1 MGKDKVSRALS
12 KFRKSKPSQSAV
24 EYGVDCVKRL
34 ILDGD
39 LNPGDKLPSENDLTH
54 ILGVSRSSLR
64 EAKKILSVLGVVEMK
79 PGDGTY
85 ITDSIDSTALDA
97 LLLSFAISIPSLR
110 EIYDLRKI
118 IEASV
123 IGMAISNASDAQIV
137 ELEASV
143 QQMQKIAARKEA
155 GATKMGHLDVAF
167 HHLLG
172 HITGN
177 RLLEKI
183 YSYIINYLEPSIIE
197 SHKKQ
202 NEMASYAIKSHL
214 LIVEVL
220 RNRDANRIEEV
231 TNTTIDIWYNLV
243 EDKYALKS

>member
-1 MGKDKVSRALS
+1 MEKNNLSKALS

-24 EYGVDCVKRL
+24 EYVVDSIKRL

-64 EAKKILSVLGVVEMK
+64 EAKKILSVLGVVKMRR
-79 PGDGTY
+79 GDGTY
-85 ITDSIDSTALDA
+85 VTNSIDSTALDA
-97 LLLSFAISIPSLR
+97 LLLSFAISRPSLK
-110 EIYDLRKI
+110 EIYDLRKT

-123 IGMAISNASDAQIV
+123 IAMAISNATDAQIA

-143 QQMQKIAARKEA
+143 QKMQKIAERQEA
-155 GATKMGHLDVAF
+155 GAKKMGHLDVDF

-202 NEMASYAIKSHL
+202 HEMASYAIKSHL
-214 LIVEVL
+214 LIIEVL
-220 RNRDANRIEEV
+220 KNRDTSRIEEV

-243 EDKYALKS
+243 EDKYT